1 MRYQGLSRTGGFFYH
16 SGETTAAHARRKKRA
31 LSHFAQDL
39 VQSVCALH
47 KHEPFALSQHVLRPR
62 SSRSLGVVRRTY
74 NYRLTQ
80 ARSILLC
87 AFRVVCNKRRIFHY
101 TMDVFPYFCDVI
113 VKTCCILQNFVRQ
126 RDSFQF
132 QGTLYECPFESIKAF
147 ASRGKLTGKD
157 LGRRAQRTGMSLCL
171 GAWQRASLP
180 ATYVLK
186 MGVESRTSLH
196 RHPTGTHGRVVRSPG
211 TLRDS

>member
-1 MRYQGLSRTGGFFYH
+1 M
-16 SGETTAAHARRKKRA
+16 A
-31 LSHFAQDL
+31 LSLRFPHQDPIHATCPAHL
-39 VQSVCALH
+39 ILLNFITPTILGEEH
-47 KHEPFALSQHVLRPR
+47 KSFRLI
-62 SSRSLGVVRRTY
+62 Y
-74 NYRLTQ
+74 NYRLIR
-80 ARSILLC
+80 ARRIFLC
-87 AFRVVCNKRRIFHY
+87 SFGIVCNKRRIFHY

>member
-1 MRYQGLSRTGGFFYH
+1 MRTD
-16 SGETTAAHARRKKRA
+16 GERNARFAHDRA
-31 LSHFAQDL
+31 
-39 VQSVCALH
+39 QSVCALH

-101 TMDVFPYFCDVI
+101 TIDVCPDFRHVI
-113 VKTCCILQNFVRQ
+113 VKTCCILHNFVRQ
-126 RDSFQF
+126 RDGFQF
-132 QGTLYECPFESIKAF
+132 QDTVYDCLLDSTKAV
-147 ASRGKLTGKD
+147 ANSGNVTVKD
-157 LGRRAQRTGMSLCL
+157 LGRRVQRTGMSLRL

-180 ATYVLK
+180 GTCVEEGC
-186 MGVESRTSLH
+186 GVEHLSQ
-196 RHPTGTHGRVVRSPG
+196 
-211 TLRDS
+211 